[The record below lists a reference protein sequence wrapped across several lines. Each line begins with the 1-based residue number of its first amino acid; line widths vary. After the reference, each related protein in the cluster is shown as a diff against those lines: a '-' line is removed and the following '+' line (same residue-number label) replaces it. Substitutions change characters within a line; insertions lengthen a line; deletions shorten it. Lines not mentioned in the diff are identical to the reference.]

1 MEQFGASADLPSDED
16 VVVLIVGSDPDADR
30 ICSSLAA
37 RGADVQQLST
47 ALAVDAVA
55 SANPDV
61 VLLVGDAARQRGA
74 QFRSQLVR
82 RLRAKEVNLVVLV
95 EEATTLASSTLRLV
109 DRRLGSDAV
118 AEQVLAAVQRKAPP
132 TQGTLDEVAAMVASA
147 LQRPSEPPTSSPREP
162 AKILMTSSRQ
172 PTPQARQTLRV
183 AGAIPA
189 PARSLPPRS
198 SSLPQRLSM
207 APPTSLRSL
216 AAHRIEIKPTAA
228 PPPPPLPEATEV
240 SLADM
245 RIERDR
251 ESGEVV
257 LQRSNVPP
265 LPAAHPAPSVGNSTP
280 DIWTP
285 RDTPTSTVAAV
296 ELDVAC
302 ASLRTPPRNSMKWVG
317 FAGALAAGLALIA
330 FASRSDTGDQ
340 SIAEIAPP
348 AIETGAPSPEHL
360 NTTVGAARTD
370 DGHTASA
377 ARELVEPSDN
387 PNPAQEVAVEAPL
400 TDHLIDEDD
409 VAGDEPDLVRAR
421 DLCNEGHALRNRG
434 RLGLAEAKFLQALGL
449 FAAYPRAVAGV
460 VRVHLTR
467 GDGAEA
473 VRWAERLVEMQAN
486 RSNNQLLLG
495 DAYALSG
502 KHRDARRHWRKSAAF
517 GNLAARKRLD
527 GSGAVL
533 AKPAR

>member
-16 VVVLIVGSDPDADR
+16 VTVLIVGSDPDADR

-61 VLLVGDAARQRGA
+61 VLLVGDASRQRGA

-82 RLRAKEVNLVVLV
+82 RLRSKEVNLVVLV
-95 EEATTLASSTLRLV
+95 EEAATVASSTLRLV

-118 AEQVLAAVQRKAPP
+118 AEQVLAAAQKKAPP
-132 TQGTLDEVAAMVASA
+132 SQGTLDEVAAMVATA
-147 LQRPSEPPTSSPREP
+147 LQRPSEPPTSSPREA
-162 AKILMTSSRQ
+162 AKIVMTSSR
-172 PTPQARQTLRV
+172 PPAAQARQTLRI
-183 AGAIPA
+183 AGGVPA
-189 PARSLPPRS
+189 PARSLPPRPGS
-198 SSLPQRLSM
+198 MPQQLSM
-207 APPTSLRSL
+207 APPTSLRAL
-216 AAHRIEIKPTAA
+216 AAHRIDIKPAA
-228 PPPPPLPEATEV
+228 AAPPPPLPEATEV

-251 ESGEVV
+251 ESGEVT
-257 LQRSNVPP
+257 LERGNVPP
-265 LPAAHPAPSVGNSTP
+265 LLAAHAAPSGGNSTH

-296 ELDVAC
+296 ELDVPFTAIPT
-302 ASLRTPPRNSMKWVG
+302 SRRISTKWVG
-317 FAGALAAGLALIA
+317 FAGAVAASLALIA
-330 FASRSDTGDQ
+330 VASRSNTGNPT
-340 SIAEIAPP
+340 IAEAAPP
-348 AIETGAPSPEHL
+348 TIDTGAPSPEKQHAA
-360 NTTVGAARTD
+360 VGTAPTADREA
-370 DGHTASA
+370 ASA
-377 ARELVEPSDN
+377 ARERAVPSDDLN
-387 PNPAQEVAVEAPL
+387 RTVEVAEAPL
-400 TDHLIDEDD
+400 TEDLIDDDD
-409 VAGDEPDLVRAR
+409 VAGDEPHLVRAR
-421 DLCNEGHALRNRG
+421 ELCNEGHALRNRG
-434 RLGLAEAKFLQALGL
+434 RLGLAEAKYLQALGL
-449 FAAYPRAVAGV
+449 FPEYPRAVAGV

-473 VRWAERLVEMQAN
+473 VRWAERLVKMQAN

-502 KHRDARRHWRKSAAF
+502 KQHAARRHWRKSAAF

-527 GSGAVL
+527 NPEAVL